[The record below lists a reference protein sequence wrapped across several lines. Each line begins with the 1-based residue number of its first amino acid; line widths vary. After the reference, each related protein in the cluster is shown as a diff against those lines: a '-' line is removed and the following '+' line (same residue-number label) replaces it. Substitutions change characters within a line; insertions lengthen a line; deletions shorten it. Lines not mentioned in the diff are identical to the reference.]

1 MKLPKYIKAY
11 VDQTGKA
18 RHYFRRAGF
27 KNVTLPGVPWSS
39 EFMRAYEDALAGQ
52 PVEIGAW
59 RVVRGSLHALAISY
73 YSTSLEFLTMK
84 LQSQRMRRRAI
95 ERFCRELDVNGRRN
109 GDKQAATLQR
119 EHIKSFMAARADK
132 PGSAN
137 DLRKAL
143 RALMKHAVDIK
154 MRPDDPTQ
162 GIRPLVPRS
171 RQGYPTWQETD
182 IAQFRA
188 CHPVSSMARLAMEL
202 GLATGLAKQDAV
214 AVGPQH
220 VRGGVLTWIRGKT
233 ARTTG
238 IEVNIDFNVCPE
250 LREAIGATPSG
261 CLAFLARDGV
271 PFTTE
276 SLGKWFRLQCD
287 KAGLPHLSFHGLRKA
302 VARRIA
308 DAEGSAHEIMSVTGH
323 SSLKE
328 AERYT
333 RAANRKRLARSAL
346 EKVRKRT
353 TGV

>member
-18 RHYFRRAGF
+18 RHYFRRSGF
-27 KNVTLPGVPWSS
+27 KSVTLPGVPWSS

-52 PVEIGAW
+52 PVEIGAR
-59 RVVRGSLHALAISY
+59 RVVPGSVHALAISY
-73 YSTSLEFLTMK
+73 YNSLDFLQMK
-84 LQSQRMRRRAI
+84 SQSKRIRRGTI
-95 ERFCRELDVNGRRN
+95 ERFCRELDQGGRCN

-119 EHIKSFMAARADK
+119 EHIKAFMARRADR

-143 RALMKHAVDIK
+143 RALMQHALELK
-154 MRPDDPTQ
+154 LRGDDPTQ
-162 GIRPLVPRS
+162 GVKPLAPRS
-171 RQGYPTWQETD
+171 RQGYLTWQETD
-182 IAQFRA
+182 IAQFREH
-188 CHPVSSMARLAMEL
+188 HPVGSMARLAMEL

-220 VRGGVLTWIRGKT
+220 LRGSVLTWIRGKT
-233 ARTTG
+233 ARSTG
-238 IEVNIDFNVCPE
+238 IDVNIDFNECPE
-250 LREAIGATPSG
+250 LCEAIDAAPSG

-271 PFTTE
+271 PFTAE
-276 SLGKWFRLQCD
+276 SLGKWFRAQCD
-287 KAGLPHLSFHGLRKA
+287 KAGLPRLSFHGLRKA

-353 TGV
+353 SSV